1 MTKRL
6 TCGEAAG
13 CIAKD
18 RLSRAAKRQQL
29 ERIVGPPPR
38 SSPLYGHGSAG
49 HGAMVLQVEPRRA
62 VEQTTWQAVPAMW
75 FVERSGVGLNALLG
89 FTPVALGNAR
99 GILALPLRS
108 RPPTPTPAQGRP
120 QFRGAWPPQALL
132 IGTSPWG

>member
-6 TCGEAAG
+6 TRGEAAG

-49 HGAMVLQVEPRRA
+49 HGAVVLQVGCGPDIKLFKAKSFRYWPIRPL
-62 VEQTTWQAVPAMW
+62 VKVPYV
-75 FVERSGVGLNALLG
+75 FFKKVGVLWTDQS
-89 FTPVALGNAR
+89 FIDTHW
-99 GILALPLRS
+99 PLC
-108 RPPTPTPAQGRP
+108 A
-120 QFRGAWPPQALL
+120 
-132 IGTSPWG
+132 